1 MSFFYVTDDLQSD
14 EADVTSNDDVDSVD
28 VDITHVKPNNNSYT
42 NHKTLG
48 DVINSPKESAPGPF
62 NTKDTKVDGGQ
73 PSNLPIGIGDINHVT
88 RAKGNVVN
96 SQEIAE
102 PGPVPKPRK
111 IKDKLKPALF
121 PRGSK
126 KQKKEIT
133 EAPQYSVMIMVDDVI
148 VPAPSDKNSSSTR
161 EEKTKKKR
169 KAMTANIEQDDE
181 IFKSP
186 SEIRRELEEAS
197 KGGQLKQTTSKQNE
211 RKQKQKV
218 TEKKSNQYHI
228 EEKKKE
234 VVLEKGETEDQDE
247 AMGKG
252 RLQKLIAAFDKK

>member
-1 MSFFYVTDDLQSD
+1 
-14 EADVTSNDDVDSVD
+14 
-28 VDITHVKPNNNSYT
+28 
-42 NHKTLG
+42 
-48 DVINSPKESAPGPF
+48 
-62 NTKDTKVDGGQ
+62 
-73 PSNLPIGIGDINHVT
+73 
-88 RAKGNVVN
+88 
-96 SQEIAE
+96 
-102 PGPVPKPRK
+102 
-111 IKDKLKPALF
+111 
-121 PRGSK
+121 
-126 KQKKEIT
+126 
-133 EAPQYSVMIMVDDVI
+133 
-148 VPAPSDKNSSSTR
+148 
-161 EEKTKKKR
+161 
-169 KAMTANIEQDDE
+169 MTANIEQGDE

-234 VVLEKGETEDQDE
+234 VVLEKGESEDQDE